1 MTYQSE
7 PKDLS
12 IYRSGHSKDVR
23 TNKKHKNDKNDEND
37 DAESVGSNGTV
48 DTDASVDVHIS
59 NDSIESNTP
68 PKKEGFTGKK
78 DKKDD
83 KKEKKDEKE
92 KKTSSVFLNFFA
104 APDVSGQTINQRIV
118 TGFRVL
124 GQRMLIVMLLIFLGI
139 NFRFAAN
146 KFANED
152 YFPTD
157 GTLPPYYPTEEE
169 LKEIEPIRDL
179 RQKCKGDETAEYIS
193 RFRRPD
199 QTYPEFL
206 YYDGMI
212 LKNKDPCI
220 TEGATSDGWYI
231 RLSIQISKLFGVI
244 GDIFNSMI
252 NTFTSLFTR
261 AVTGVE
267 DIAETAVIEP
277 EMNIAR
283 QAEQLEADLVKTTKE
298 AEAQAFAEKQK
309 ALAQTAQATSQA
321 ASQSPQKVN
330 SKLTAQQKVANLNRP
345 TIQSGKGKSYIQT
358 GGAPPV
364 HRFSK
369 FLNPYGFDRERKI
382 TDLTYFYRPI
392 WAKSTQVSAT
402 FTNMILQK
410 FLGLFKGDTEIKES
424 HGTFSQLLN
433 ILLFI
438 FMSLIVLIGGAFTI
452 PFATMYAWIFSMIS
466 IVLAGGGVPAISVL
480 LLGMSIIGI
489 PLAIYIGI
497 FLGFNQVV
505 NSGIIMWR
513 FLYFLVHVVL
523 GPLISLKQGKEELKE
538 FGDIIRKDL
547 NGFFALTW
555 ILFVFTA
562 YQVAPSG
569 FSNGVLIG
577 GILSPI
583 LFGFA
588 MNASTQTIVDT
599 LSTMNVLG
607 VMN

>member
-23 TNKKHKNDKNDEND
+23 TNKKHKNDKND
-37 DAESVGSNGTV
+37 DAESVVSNDSV
-48 DTDASVDVHIS
+48 DSVDSDASVDVHIS
-59 NDSIESNTP
+59 NDSIESNANS
-68 PKKEGFTGKK
+68 KKEGFTGKK
-78 DKKDD
+78 DD
-83 KKEKKDEKE
+83 KKEKKDD

-179 RQKCKGDETAEYIS
+179 RQKCKDDDTAEYIS

-206 YYDGMI
+206 YYDGMV
-212 LKNKDPCI
+212 LKNKDPCV
-220 TEGATSDGWYI
+220 TEGMSSDGWYI
-231 RLSIQISKLFGVI
+231 RLSIQISKVFGVI
-244 GDIFNSMI
+244 GDIFNSII

-261 AVTGVE
+261 AVKGAE
-267 DIAETAVIEP
+267 DMAETAVVEP
-277 EMNIAR
+277 EMNVIR
-283 QAEQLEADLVKTTKE
+283 QAEKLEADLVKTTKE
-298 AEAQAFAEKQK
+298 AEAKAFAEKQQ
-309 ALAQTAQATSQA
+309 ALAQTAQATSQTPTKA
-321 ASQSPQKVN
+321 IPQT
-330 SKLTAQQKVANLNRP
+330 SKTIAQQNVADLNRP
-345 TIQSGKGKSYIQT
+345 TIQSGKGKSYQT

-382 TDLTYFYRPI
+382 TDLTYFYRPF

-433 ILLFI
+433 IFLFI
-438 FMSLIVLIGGAFTI
+438 FMSLLVLIGGVLTI
-452 PFATMYAWIFSMIS
+452 PLATTYAFIFSIIS
-466 IVLAGGGVPAISVL
+466 IVLAGGGVPMISVL
-480 LLGMSIIGI
+480 LFPFTIIGI
-489 PLAIYIGI
+489 PLAIYIAI
-497 FLGFNQVV
+497 FLGFNVVV

-513 FLYFLVHVVL
+513 FLYFFVHAVL
-523 GPLISLKQGKEELKE
+523 GPLISLKQGKEDIKE

-577 GILSPI
+577 GIVSPI

-588 MNASTQTIVDT
+588 MNASTQTIADT

-607 VMN
+607 VMK

>member
-12 IYRSGHSKDVR
+12 IYRSGHSKDVH
-23 TNKKHKNDKNDEND
+23 TNKKHKNDDKNDEND

-48 DTDASVDVHIS
+48 DTDTSVDVYIS
-59 NDSIESNTP
+59 TDSTDSTNISSH
-68 PKKEGFTGKK
+68 KEGFTGKK

-83 KKEKKDEKE
+83 KKEKK
-92 KKTSSVFLNFFA
+92 TSSVFLNFFAGPFA

-157 GTLPPYYPTEEE
+157 GTLPPYYPTKEE

-179 RQKCKGDETAEYIS
+179 RQKCKDDDTAEYIS

-206 YYDGMI
+206 YYDGMV
-212 LKNKDPCI
+212 LKNKDPCV
-220 TEGATSDGWYI
+220 TEGMSSDGWYI
-231 RLSIQISKLFGVI
+231 RLSIQISRVFGVV

-252 NTFTSLFTR
+252 NIFTSLFTR
-261 AVTGVE
+261 AVKGAE
-267 DIAETAVIEP
+267 DMAETAVVEP
-277 EMNIAR
+277 ELNVIR

-298 AEAQAFAEKQK
+298 AEAKAFAEKQQ
-309 ALAQTAQATSQA
+309 ALAQTAQATSQVPTKA
-321 ASQSPQKVN
+321 IPQASKT
-330 SKLTAQQKVANLNRP
+330 TAQQKVANLNRP
-345 TIQSGKGKSYIQT
+345 TVQSGKGKSYIQT

-402 FTNMILQK
+402 YTNMLLQK
-410 FLGLFKGDTEIKES
+410 LLGLFKGDTEIKES

-433 ILLFI
+433 IFLFI
-438 FMSLIVLIGGAFTI
+438 FMSLLVLIGGAFTI
-452 PFATMYAWIFSMIS
+452 PFATMYAWIFSIIS

-497 FLGFNQVV
+497 FLGFNVVV
-505 NSGIIMWR
+505 NSGIVMWR
-513 FLYFLVHVVL
+513 FLYFLVHMIL
-523 GPLISLKQGKEELKE
+523 GPLLSLKQGKEELKE

-555 ILFVFTA
+555 ILLVFTA